1 MQNAALWSAI
11 SHEVRSGL
19 LSQEALDSLRRA
31 VEQEKDI
38 LTAEEA
44 NQLGLILADSSLS

>member
-11 SHEVRSGL
+11 SQEVRSGL
-19 LSQEALDSLRRA
+19 LSQEALDSLQRA
-31 VEQEKDI
+31 VQEERDI
-38 LTAEEA
+38 LSVEEA

>member
-1 MQNAALWSAI
+1 MQNEAIFAAI

-19 LSQEALDSLRRA
+19 FSQEALESLQRA

-38 LTAEEA
+38 LTAEESFE
-44 NQLGLILADSSLS
+44 LG